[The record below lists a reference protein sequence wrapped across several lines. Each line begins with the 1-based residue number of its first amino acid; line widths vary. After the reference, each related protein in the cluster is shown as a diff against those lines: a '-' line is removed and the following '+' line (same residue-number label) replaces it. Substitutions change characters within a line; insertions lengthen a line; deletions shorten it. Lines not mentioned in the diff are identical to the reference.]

1 MKLHLGAGGNILSGW
16 QNHDRDLDLEKLP
29 LPFSDNS
36 ADRIFSEHCFEH
48 FPPGHVL
55 CLMRECLRIL
65 KPGGT
70 LRLCMPVLDRLTP
83 AHAADIIQG
92 HGHRAVFSTVL
103 ICQFLMAA
111 GFHPSRIEWV
121 DFDDTTDGHWKVISR
136 EKDELE
142 TARIEAT
149 K

>member
-1 MKLHLGAGGNILSGW
+1 MKLHLGCGGNILSGW

-29 LPFSDNS
+29 LPFPDNS

-48 FPPGHVL
+48 FPPSHVL
-55 CLMRECLRIL
+55 ELMRECLRIL

-70 LRLCMPVLDRLTP
+70 LRLCIPVLDRLTP
-83 AHAADIIQG
+83 VHAADIIQG
-92 HGHRAVFSTVL
+92 HGHRTAFSTVL

-111 GFHPSRIEWV
+111 GFHSSRIEWV
-121 DFDDTTDGHWKVISR
+121 DFDEATDGHWKEIGK
-136 EKDELE
+136 ELDEIE